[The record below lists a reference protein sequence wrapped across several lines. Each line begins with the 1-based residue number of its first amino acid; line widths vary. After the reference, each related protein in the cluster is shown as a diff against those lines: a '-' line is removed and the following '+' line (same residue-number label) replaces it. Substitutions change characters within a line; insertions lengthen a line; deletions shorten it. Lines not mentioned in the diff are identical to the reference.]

1 LLDHRNILT
10 AIASHDVAGAK
21 AAMRAHLDRV
31 TRTFS
36 RG

>member
-1 LLDHRNILT
+1 
-10 AIASHDVAGAK
+10 IASHDGAGART
-21 AAMRAHLDRV
+21 AMRAHLDRV